1 GVACLVRAPRGA
13 PGARH
18 RRPPV
23 PQRPRSLPGG
33 VPLVALGA
41 APPRPPGTAAGR
53 PTRRHLHDSVRRP
66 LYPLPSFPDNTIC
79 IGSTDDWIALRHH
92 DHPDGRNF
100 LLHNPFTNTSVPL
113 ELDTVIAKATKVR
126 KVLVRSTA
134 AGDLIVA
141 VLTNNTRR
149 PFVLSRGGKDVWLPG
164 SWDLL
169 YNFIVDIAFVGDKLY
184 AITQD
189 ENLFPIDIGMDG
201 DGKLMVA
208 DGRRVVRQPRSHY
221 GYNAWSESESEFE
234 EEEEEAARASDEE
247 ATATFNVGVAG
258 TSDEE
263 AVGAPKEKTV
273 GAFDEYDGE
282 TLDEEASGTSDKDAT
297 VPLDE
302 FDDKE
307 VVETSDEEAT
317 KTSNADEKVVGG
329 TSNVELTWPLYDDLD
344 KEWDTTSSETVNVAY
359 EEEDEE
365 DIEPW
370 VRDENSLNDG
380 FDYVYDDAPS
390 KALTSIFRYLVES
403 RGKLLMVKHYMQ
415 LTAPNGLPTRFTCQ
429 VEVFEASAGAW
440 VPMTDV
446 LGDQALFVSM
456 RFSKSVP
463 ASCGDV
469 EKDSI
474 YFVNTGEVFNMRSN
488 TCSPVRWQAS
498 ITFETWVFPPKLVV

>member
-1 GVACLVRAPRGA
+1 MASSWSELPHELLGLLIARLPFPNDRARFRAVCRSWRSALRYHGHQARQLIVR
-13 PGARH
+13 
-18 RRPPV
+18 
-23 PQRPRSLPGG
+23 PGG
-33 VPLVALGA
+33 SFMTPSD
-41 APPRPPGTAAGR
+41 GR
-53 PTRRHLHDSVRRP
+53 S
-66 LYPLPSFPDNTIC
+66 YPLPSFPDNTIC

-113 ELDTVIAKATKVR
+113 ELDAVIAKATKVR
-126 KVLVRSTA
+126 KVLVWSTA

-149 PFVLSRGGKDVWLPG
+149 PFILSRGGKDVWLPG

-189 ENLFPIDIGMDG
+189 ENLFPIDIAMDG

-221 GYNAWSESESEFE
+221 GYNAWSESESESEFE
-234 EEEEEAARASDEE
+234 EEEEEATE
-247 ATATFNVGVAG
+247 TFNVGVAG

-263 AVGAPKEKTV
+263 AVRASKEKTV

-282 TLDEEASGTSDKDAT
+282 TLDEEASRTTDKDAT
-297 VPLDE
+297 VPLDD
-302 FDDKE
+302 FDNQE
-307 VVETSDEEAT
+307 VVETLDEEAT
-317 KTSNADEKVVGG
+317 KISNEDEKVVGG
-329 TSNVELTWPLYDDLD
+329 TSNVELTWPLNDDLD
-344 KEWDTTSSETVNVAY
+344 EEWDVTSSETMNVAY
-359 EEEDEE
+359 EEEGEE

-380 FDYVYDDAPS
+380 FDYVYDDALS

-403 RGKLLMVKHYMQ
+403 CGKLLMVKHYMQ

-429 VEVFEASAGAW
+429 VEVFKASAGAW
-440 VPMTDV
+440 VPMTV
-446 LGDQALFVSM
+446 GLGGDQALFVSM
-456 RFSKSVP
+456 CFSKSVP

-469 EKDSI
+469 EKDII
-474 YFVNTGEVFNMRSN
+474 YFVNTGEVFNMKFN
-488 TCSPVRWQAS
+488 TCSPVRWKAS
-498 ITFETWVFPPKLVV
+498 ITFETWVFPSKLVV

>member
-1 GVACLVRAPRGA
+1 MASPAW
-13 PGARH
+13 
-18 RRPPV
+18 
-23 PQRPRSLPGG
+23 SELPGELLG
-33 VPLVALGA
+33 LVIAGLPFPNDRARFRAVCRSWRSALHHHGHQA
-41 APPRPPGTAAGR
+41 RQLVVLPEGIFMTPSDGR
-53 PTRRHLHDSVRRP
+53 S
-66 LYPLPSFPDNTIC
+66 YPLPSFPDNTIC
-79 IGSTDDWIALRHH
+79 IGSSDDWIALRHH

-149 PFVLSRGGKDVWLPG
+149 PFILSRGGKDVWLPG

-189 ENLFPIDIGMDG
+189 ESLFPIDIGMDG

-234 EEEEEAARASDEE
+234 EEEE
-247 ATATFNVGVAG
+247 TFNVGVAG

-307 VVETSDEEAT
+307 VVETSDEEAM

-329 TSNVELTWPLYDDLD
+329 TSNVELTWPLCDDLD
-344 KEWDTTSSETVNVAY
+344 EEWDATSSETVNVAY

-370 VRDENSLNDG
+370 VRDENSLNHG
-380 FDYVYDDAPS
+380 FDYVYDDAPF

-440 VPMTDV
+440 VPMTDG
-446 LGDQALFVSM
+446 LGDQALFISM

-488 TCSPVRWQAS
+488 TCSPVRWKAS

>member
-1 GVACLVRAPRGA
+1 MASSWFELPQDLLGLFIACLPFPNDRARFRAVCRSWRSALRHHGHH
-13 PGARH
+13 ARQLVVL
-18 RRPPV
+18 PEGSFMTPSDG
-23 PQRPRSLPGG
+23 RS
-33 VPLVALGA
+33 
-41 APPRPPGTAAGR
+41 
-53 PTRRHLHDSVRRP
+53 
-66 LYPLPSFPDNTIC
+66 YPLPSFPDNTIC

-134 AGDLIVA
+134 DGDLIVA
-141 VLTNNTRR
+141 
-149 PFVLSRGGKDVWLPG
+149 LPG
-164 SWDLL
+164 PWDLL
-169 YNFIVDIAFVGDKLY
+169 YNFIIDIAFVGDKLY

-189 ENLFPIDIGMDG
+189 ENLFPIDIGLDG

-208 DGRRVVRQPRSHY
+208 DGRRVVRQPINNY
-221 GYNAWSESESEFE
+221 GYNAWSESESKE
-234 EEEEEAARASDEE
+234 EEEEEAAGASDEE
-247 ATATFNVGVAG
+247 ATETFNVGVAG
-258 TSDEE
+258 ASDEE
-263 AVGAPKEKTV
+263 AVGASNEETV

-282 TLDEEASGTSDKDAT
+282 TLDEEASGTLDKDAT

-317 KTSNADEKVVGG
+317 KTSNEDEKVVGG
-329 TSNVELTWPLYDDLD
+329 TSNVKLTWPLYDDLGE
-344 KEWDTTSSETVNVAY
+344 EWDATSSETENVAY
-359 EEEDEE
+359 EEEVEE
-365 DIEPW
+365 DIEPC
-370 VRDENSLNDG
+370 VRDKNSINDA

-390 KALTSIFRYLVES
+390 KAVTSIFRYLVES

-415 LTAPNGLPTRFTCQ
+415 LTTPIGLPTHFTCQ
-429 VEVFEASAGAW
+429 VEVFEASGGAW
-440 VPMTDV
+440 VSMTDG

-488 TCSPVRWQAS
+488 TCSPVRWNAG
-498 ITFETWVFPPKLVV
+498 ILFKTWVFPPELVV